1 MFFAEE
7 TVMTVPR
14 KVLPLAA
21 LLAMPGLAQ
30 AAPVP
35 KPVADMMRDA
45 VESGD
50 LSAANTI
57 VRMAKKSNPQ
67 SSAEID
73 ALFSRLKVRA
83 DISRRIKLRRQRF
96 VQGWK
101 SRIEFGATNTTV
113 TASST
118 GVTGTISLVK
128 DGLKWKN
135 ASTASV
141 DYLRYNGV
149 EQRNRYFVGHQ
160 SNFKFNDRLYALG
173 LASWEGN
180 RAQGFR
186 SRAIASAGFGYS
198 LITAPKMSL
207 SVEASPALRDTDYG
221 GGGRGSR
228 FAIRV
233 ASNYQW
239 VMTPKITL
247 TEDGAFFRE
256 GRDQTLTSE
265 SALTMKLIDALSAR
279 LSYRLQ
285 REAKSRPLAKNTD
298 ATSRISL
305 VYAF

>member
-1 MFFAEE
+1 MIAF
-7 TVMTVPR
+7 R
-14 KVLPLAA
+14 KIFPLAV
-21 LLAMPGLAQ
+21 LLVAPGFAQ

-35 KPVADMMRDA
+35 RAVADMMRDA

-50 LSAANTI
+50 LSAASTV
-57 VRMAKKSNPQ
+57 VRLAKKSNPK

-73 ALFSRLKVRA
+73 ALFSRLKARA
-83 DISRRIKLRRQRF
+83 DVSRRIKLRRQRF
-96 VQGWK
+96 AQGWK
-101 SRIEFGATNTTV
+101 SRIEFGASNTTGTV
-113 TASST
+113 SST
-118 GVTGTISLVK
+118 GVTGTVSLVK

-135 ASTASV
+135 VSTASV
-141 DYLRYNGV
+141 DYLRHNGA

-198 LITAPKMSL
+198 LINVPKMSL
-207 SVEASPALRDTDYG
+207 SVEASPALRQTDYVG
-221 GGGRGSR
+221 AGRGSH

-239 VMTPKITL
+239 ALTPKVTL

-256 GRDQTLTSE
+256 GQDQTLTSE
-265 SALTMKLIDALSAR
+265 SALTMKLVDALSAR
-279 LSYRLQ
+279 ISYRLQ

-298 ATSRISL
+298 TTSRISL